1 MKIYYYI
8 PFVKEDGRK
17 FREEEALGESFVSF
31 SRIDFEDEIFAED
44 IAEVDRIVQAA
55 AERGTAIPISRKMYL
70 RMMEEWLDT
79 CYCCG
84 CDPCRMTPD
93 GTFQV
98 SSHNWHNLGLL
109 KERFGV
115 SPKEFKSDGETF
127 YIVTIHF

>member
-8 PFVKEDGRK
+8 PTEKQDGINFKEQL
-17 FREEEALGESFVSF
+17 AMGESFVSF
-31 SRIDFEDEIFAED
+31 SRIDFEDEIFSGD
-44 IAEVDRIVQAA
+44 IAEFDRIVQVAS
-55 AERGTAIPISRKMYL
+55 ERGIAIPISRKMYL

-84 CDPCRMTPD
+84 SDPCRMTSD

-115 SPKEFKSDGETF
+115 IPKEFKSDGETF
-127 YIVTIHF
+127 YMVTIQF